1 MNRRKK
7 IALAMSLF
15 MLANVASSCNKT
27 EETELTTT
35 TTTTT
40 TTEATTE
47 ATTTTEPIVVEDR
60 LYDPSNPLAV
70 NPITGIQDMDPE
82 NVGMRSVAVVVNNCH
97 AAMPQRGIS
106 HADTIYEY
114 ETEGGQT
121 RLLCLFADVND
132 IPEIGSLR
140 SARIVASDLAA
151 GTNSI
156 FIHYGRNPRVP
167 EHLNAWGID
176 HIDGNECS
184 AGSNSVRSTS
194 DGYVQLANGLF
205 FWRDSTWLSQRAI
218 EHTAVTDGAH
228 ISEGIDY
235 FGITREAEYDPED
248 LPENA
253 TAYQRAY
260 PERIFNLVPGDSVD
274 IANGTPCYDLNV
286 YFSGTNDDAL
296 FEYDEET
303 GLYYKSQY
311 GSEQID
317 LTVQEENAETLA
329 DDPDAEVVSEQLAV
343 TNVIVLYANICGH
356 GDTTVDVYF
365 EDGGEGYYFSNGR
378 MVHLTWVKDEP
389 TDKITL
395 YNDAGE
401 EVEINRGVSYVCIVD
416 QDYFGMSSYSEEA
429 DGEMYALGVD
439 REDA

>member
-1 MNRRKK
+1 MNRRKQT
-7 IALAMSLF
+7 ALALSLV
-15 MLANVASSCNKT
+15 MLANVAASCNKP
-27 EETELTTT
+27 EETEQTMMTTT
-35 TTTTT
+35 AET

-47 ATTTTEPIVVEDR
+47 ATTTTEPVEITDR

-82 NVGMRSVAVVVNNCH
+82 NVGMRSVAVVVNNC
-97 AAMPQRGIS
+97 AAAQPQRGIS

-151 GTNSI
+151 GTDSI

-167 EHLNAWGID
+167 QHLSEWGID

-184 AGSNSVRSTS
+184 AGSNSVRNAA
-194 DGYVQLANGLF
+194 DGYVQLSNGLF

-235 FGITREAEYDPED
+235 FGITREADYSDEYDAVTNPF
-248 LPENA
+248 
-253 TAYQRAY
+253 
-260 PERIFNLVPGDSVD
+260 PERIFNLVPDDSVD
-274 IANGTPCYDLNV
+274 IANGDPCTTVNV
-286 YFSGTNDDAL
+286 YFSGTNDDGL
-296 FEYDEET
+296 FVYDEET

-311 GSEQID
+311 NGNPQID
-317 LTVQEENAETLA
+317 LTVQEENAALLA
-329 DDPDAEVVSEQLAV
+329 EDPDAEVVSEQLAV
-343 TNVIVLYANICGH
+343 ENVIILYTNICGH

-365 EDGGEGYYFSNGR
+365 EDGGEGYYISEGR
-378 MVHLTWVKDEP
+378 MCHLTWVKDEP

-416 QDYFGMSSYSEEA
+416 QDYFGLSSYAEEA

-439 REDA
+439 REEA